1 MANIQPEKKSI
12 FVRVDEVAKL
22 LDVSTPH
29 AYKIMRELNKELA
42 SKGMIVNSGRLSR
55 KYLEERMYC

>member
-1 MANIQPEKKSI
+1 MNAKSERKSI
-12 FVRVDEVAKL
+12 FVRVDEVASL
-22 LDVSTPH
+22 LDISTPH

-42 SKGMIVNSGRLSR
+42 AKGMIVNSGRLSR